1 MPDFR
6 FVQTVIALT
15 AVIGLFTC
23 QPVLEAQNNNKPS
36 PSHADIPYGDHERQ
50 VFDLWINDSGNGKPS
65 PLAIYIHGG
74 GFRGGNKNTINADSI
89 RQFQQAGISVAAI
102 HYRLSDTGPYPI
114 MMQDAARCLQT
125 IRSRA
130 GEWNIDP
137 DRIAC
142 YGGSAGAGI
151 SLWLAF
157 HDDLADPRSSDPIAR
172 QSTRILAAATR
183 NGQSTYDL
191 RLYGQWFGLE
201 EYEMHPAFYPLYDC
215 QSDAEF
221 DSLRAISLMEDASAL
236 THLSEDDPPVFMFY
250 TRGNVPVGP
259 KTNPGVWVHHVLLGL
274 KLKVRMAQMSLEC
287 VVQSPDHPDNQYG
300 SIEAFLISKLT
311 DHR

>member
-1 MPDFR
+1 MFR
-6 FVQTVIALT
+6 SQNAHICFFALCYWAGQAHLQGQT
-15 AVIGLFTC
+15 
-23 QPVLEAQNNNKPS
+23 QEKPI
-36 PSHADIPYGDHERQ
+36 PTYADVAYGEHERQ
-50 VFDLWINDSGNGKPS
+50 VFDLWITKPS
-65 PLAIYIHGG
+65 NGRPAPLAIYIHGG
-74 GFRGGNKNTINADSI
+74 GFRGGDKNSINAESI
-89 RQFQQAGISVAAI
+89 RQFQEAGISVAAI
-102 HYRLSDTGPYPI
+102 HYRLSANGPYPI

-137 DRIAC
+137 ELIAC

-157 HDDLADPRSSDPIAR
+157 RDDLAEPSSSDRIAR
-172 QSTRILAAATR
+172 QSTRIVAAATR

-215 QSDAEF
+215 QSDAAF
-221 DSLRAISLMEDASAL
+221 DSPRAIRLMEDASAL

-250 TRGNVPVGP
+250 TRGNLAVGP
-259 KTNPGVWVHHVLLGL
+259 KTAPGVWVHHVLLGL
-274 KLKVRMAQMSLEC
+274 KLQAQMVQMNLEC
-287 VVQSPDHPDNQYG
+287 VVQSPDHPDNPYG
-300 SIEAFLISKLT
+300 SIEAFLISKLVG
-311 DHR
+311 HR